1 MAIVMASTLAIAEK
15 KKQAAPDDGAQAQ
28 HLKAMDVMALK
39 YDAAE
44 QKDVA
49 EHWAAAEKRKAA
61 DVMALK
67 WTAEKRTM
75 DVMALKYDAGQ
86 KWESWA
92 AKKKYRGWC

>member
-1 MAIVMASTLAIAEK
+1 VVFGMAIVMASTLAIAEK

-39 YDAAE
+39 YDA
-44 QKDVA
+44 
-49 EHWAAAEKRKAA
+49 
-61 DVMALK
+61 
-67 WTAEKRTM
+67 
-75 DVMALKYDAGQ
+75 GQ